1 MRKKLIISRQ
11 NMRLKRPEV
20 AQILGITPQFLGAIE
35 RGERNPSLN
44 LAKNIADFYNSSI
57 DELFF

>member
-1 MRKKLIISRQ
+1 
-11 NMRLKRPEV
+11 MRLKRPEV